1 MCTAATYQTKD
12 FYFGRNL
19 DYEFPYGEEVCV
31 VPRNFPVP
39 LRHLPEL
46 TQHHAIIGMAHVAD
60 NYPLFYDAVNET
72 GLCIAGLNF
81 VGNAAYAEVQDGKT
95 NVAQFEFIL
104 WLLGTCRDLKQ
115 AREAIASLNLVG
127 TPFSAKHIHNSTKVP
142 NQM

>member
-46 TQHHAIIGMAHVAD
+46 TQHYAIIGMWRTITR
-60 NYPLFYDAVNET
+60 FFT
-72 GLCIAGLNF
+72 M
-81 VGNAAYAEVQDGKT
+81 
-95 NVAQFEFIL
+95 
-104 WLLGTCRDLKQ
+104 R
-115 AREAIASLNLVG
+115 
-127 TPFSAKHIHNSTKVP
+127 
-142 NQM
+142 